1 MKKRLCT
8 ALLVIACVFGLVA
21 CGSSDGASSD
31 KTISLTQEQQEQ
43 WYDAA
48 AQAVESIDEAVRD
61 GTSASLE
68 DDSVY
73 GPAVDSW
80 ENALT
85 DIGEI
90 QSIEGESVSFTKD
103 DGTVT
108 VLAHGSKHDAEVVF
122 SLEAGKTADGSSTYN
137 AVGITTNVIY
147 SMAEKMQ
154 QAGLNTLLGMGTT
167 FVVLI
172 LLALIIAVFGK
183 ILTVFN
189 DRRRFVRT
197 NEAAPEPAPAP
208 KAAAAEP
215 AAELTDDREL
225 VAVIAAAVA
234 AYEGRQTTDGFVVRS
249 IRKSRK
255 R

>member
-1 MKKRLCT
+1 MKKWLCT

-21 CGSSDGASSD
+21 CGSSDSAADDS
-31 KTISLTQEQQEQ
+31 ISLTQEQEQQ

-68 DDSVY
+68 DDAIY
-73 GPAVDSW
+73 GPAVESW
-80 ENALT
+80 ENSLT
-85 DIGEI
+85 DIGEV
-90 QSIEGESVSFTKD
+90 QSVEGESVSFTKD
-103 DGTVT
+103 DGSVT
-108 VLAHGSKHDAEVVF
+108 MLVHGSRHDAEVVF
-122 SLEAGKTADGSSTYN
+122 SLEAGKNADGESTYN
-137 AVGITTNVIY
+137 ATGITTNVIY
-147 SMAEKMQ
+147 SMSEKMQ

-172 LLALIIAVFGK
+172 LLALIITAFGK
-183 ILTVFN
+183 ILTAFN
-189 DRRRFVRT
+189 EKRRVVRT
-197 NEAAPEPAPAP
+197 NEPAPEPIQ
-208 KAAAAEP
+208 AAVVETAE
-215 AAELTDDREL
+215 ELSDDREL
-225 VAVIAAAVA
+225 VAVIAAAIA